1 MSGIQSRHASRLRAQ
16 LAQLDISTVP
26 EEMDFSGWDLH
37 ALKGTLKNYWAVRVD
52 KNWRM
57 IFTFE
62 DGDAVLVDYRD
73 YH

>member
-1 MSGIQSRHASRLRAQ
+1 
-16 LAQLDISTVP
+16 
-26 EEMDFSGWDLH
+26 MDFSGWDLH